1 MEPTNLS
8 ALGPPGAYDRWSR
21 VRADAAVRV
30 PASTLRG
37 YGRFSLY
44 NSPYP
49 AHDSGCA
56 VDLYPEDNV
65 GRSPVAGVVR
75 ETRTVR
81 APGKPYAADEE
92 YLLLIDVDRERSGIR
107 VDRKGGANLVA
118 RILHVRPRVEPGEE
132 VAVGDPLGPMI
143 RSGFFAPWVANH
155 VHLGFREAGQN
166 LHRAGGSL
174 RVVADVDVEPL
185 AWDGTGSVI
194 DVGDTY
200 ALLDSPTHPA
210 PGERFAGIG
219 GTVAGA
225 AETEPRE
232 PMRGDRVAERQVALD
247 GGLTHY
253 AGGGTLDG
261 DRVASEQGAVSFL
274 GRHVGDADG
283 RDVAWR
289 DVDVVAN
296 GDRITGLSLFAGLG
310 PAVGVKLVCPER
322 EFEIGDRVEVSVRES
337 DDPIRLG

>member
-1 MEPTNLS
+1 VT
-8 ALGPPGAYDRWSR
+8 
-21 VRADAAVRV
+21 ADAAVHV
-30 PASTLRG
+30 PASTLRA

-49 AHDSGCA
+49 AHDAGSA
-56 VDLYPEDNV
+56 IDLYPQDDV

-92 YLLLIDVDRERSGIR
+92 YLVLVDVDCERSGIS
-107 VDRKGGANLVA
+107 VEGTDAEGLVA
-118 RILHVRPRVEPGEE
+118 RVLHVRPEVEPGEE

-155 VHLGFREAGQN
+155 VHVGFRRAEQN

-174 RVVADVDVEPL
+174 PVAADVDVGPVS
-185 AWDGTGSVI
+185 WDGTGTVVE
-194 DVGDTY
+194 VGDTY
-200 ALLDSPTHPA
+200 ALLDSPTHPD
-210 PGERFAGIG
+210 PGERFAGIA
-219 GTVAGA
+219 GTVSGA
-225 AETEPRE
+225 ADATTGNPS
-232 PMRGDRVAERQVALD
+232 PANDDAATRVVLD
-247 GGLTHY
+247 GGLAHY
-253 AGGGTLDG
+253 AAGGALGG
-261 DRVASEQGAVSFL
+261 DPSAAVADRGPVSFL

-289 DVDVVAN
+289 DIDVVAN
-296 GDRITGLSLFAGLG
+296 GDRITGLSLFVGLG
-310 PAVGVKLVCPER
+310 PTIGAKLVCPDR
-322 EFEIGDRVEVSVRES
+322 AFEVGERVEVSIRES